1 MNSNKHKRRRL
12 NWTAALLSFAVLTQ
26 LLVAEDKPT
35 SVSDARDA
43 VEANLRT
50 SEGKK
55 YDELMGTEFPQKHL
69 SPLRKCKQ
77 TAGDD
82 KRNFWMLFKLDRDGT
97 VKELP
102 VLPGNQTGNMCPGS
116 APQRNIF
123 RAAALRVLDQR
134 LHAAIPLNERHRA
147 ARSLNKSHIPAPNS
161 AHPALTPSAA
171 VHRHA

>member
-35 SVSDARDA
+35 SLSDARDA

-97 VKELP
+97 VKELLFYP
-102 VLPGNQTGNMCPGS
+102 ETKLGTCARAALLKETFS
-116 APQRNIF
+116 APPR
-123 RAAALRVLDQR
+123 
-134 LHAAIPLNERHRA
+134 
-147 ARSLNKSHIPAPNS
+147 PAYWIS
-161 AHPALTPSAA
+161 VYMQLS
-171 VHRHA
+171 R